1 MIVTSVP
8 KCVAD
13 FMDRKSENKKV
24 KAKEIPK
31 IPFEVVL
38 QEEIVKGRE
47 QNDLQIF
54 CGK

>member
-1 MIVTSVP
+1 MIQSVQR
-8 KCVAD
+8 CVAD
-13 FMDRKSENKKV
+13 FIDKKNEV
-24 KAKEIPK
+24 KKKKKEYEPE

>member
-1 MIVTSVP
+1 MIQSVP
-8 KCVAD
+8 RCVAD
-13 FMDRKSENKKV
+13 FMDRKSEKQKV
-24 KAKEIPK
+24 KVKEIPE

-38 QEEIVKGRE
+38 QEEIAKGRE

>member
-1 MIVTSVP
+1 MIQSVQR
-8 KCVAD
+8 CAAD
-13 FMDRKSENKKV
+13 FMDRNNEPQKK

>member
-1 MIVTSVP
+1 MIQSVQR
-8 KCVAD
+8 CVAD
-13 FMDRKSENKKV
+13 FMDRNNEPQKN

-31 IPFEVVL
+31 VPFEVVL

>member
-1 MIVTSVP
+1 MIQNVP
-8 KCVAD
+8 RCVAD
-13 FMDRKSENKKV
+13 FMDRNNEPQKKKV
-24 KAKEIPK
+24 KEIPE

>member
-1 MIVTSVP
+1 MIQIVQR
-8 KCVAD
+8 CVAD
-13 FMDRKSENKKV
+13 FMDRKSKKQKLKV
-24 KAKEIPK
+24 KEIPE

-38 QEEIVKGRE
+38 QEEIAKGRE